1 MARLE
6 ETIVIKCPVNK
17 VFAYV
22 TDVQKMRTWHSAML
36 EVEQTSPGQMSVGT
50 TFRGV
55 TRALGRRMDWVC
67 EVKEY
72 ETNKKF
78 TSTIKSGSSSI
89 GEYVTFNTVEG
100 GTKFTA
106 VWETK
111 AVGWLRLFSP
121 SLNSAL
127 RKQMRRSIIDLKSIL
142 EAQT

>member
-6 ETIVIKCPVNK
+6 ESTVIKCPVNK

-22 TDVQKMRTWHSAML
+22 TDVQKLRTWHSAML

-50 TFRGV
+50 TYRGV
-55 TRALGRRMDWVC
+55 TRALGRRIDWVS

-72 ETNKKF
+72 ETNKRY

-89 GEYVTFNTVEG
+89 GEYLTFNPVER
-100 GTKFTA
+100 GTRFTA

-111 AVGWLRLFSP
+111 AAGWLSLFSP
-121 SLNSAL
+121 WLNSAL
-127 RKQMRRSIIDLKSIL
+127 RKQMRQSIIDLKRIL
-142 EAQT
+142 EA